1 MPIKYQV
8 ELNSASK
15 IYGETAA
22 IQNVSFQILE
32 GEFFSILGPSGS
44 GKTTILRAIAGLI
57 DLNGGEIFIGGR
69 PMHGVPVYKRDT
81 SIVFQNYALFPHMNV
96 FSNVAFG
103 LRMHNIRGT
112 EVHRRVNEV
121 LKLVWL
127 EGMEKRRPNQLSGG
141 QQQRVALARAIV
153 TRPKVMLLDEPLGAL
168 DRNLRESMQV
178 ELKTLQREVG
188 ITTLLVTHDQ
198 EEALTL
204 SDRIAIINLGRIEQ
218 VGMPTE
224 VYESPVNRFIA
235 SFMGQTNLI
244 PGIVKRCTER
254 GVLVETPE
262 GLQILARIGKGETK
276 EGAKVFLAIRP
287 EKIQLSSRFEPEMD
301 NVLQGVIEHIVY
313 KGAQTILH
321 IRVGSRLIVAVE
333 KNTFS
338 ESVLSTGMIIFLQ
351 WPPENVLILRE

>member
-1 MPIKYQV
+1 MPIRYQV

-22 IQNVSFQILE
+22 IQNVDLQILE

-44 GKTTILRAIAGLI
+44 GKTTILRAVAGLI
-57 DLNGGEIFIGGR
+57 DLNGGEIFIGGS
-69 PMHGVPVYKRDT
+69 PMRGVPVYKRDI

-96 FSNVAFG
+96 FNNVAFG
-103 LRMHNIRGT
+103 LRMHNVEVG
-112 EVHRRVNEV
+112 EVHRRVNDV
-121 LKLVWL
+121 LKLVKL

-141 QQQRVALARAIV
+141 QQQRVALSRAIV
-153 TRPKVMLLDEPLGAL
+153 PQPKVMLLDEPLGAL

-204 SDRIAIINLGRIEQ
+204 SDRIAIINMGRIEQ
-218 VGMPTE
+218 VGTPTE
-224 VYESPVNRFIA
+224 VYERPINRFVA

-244 PGIVKRCTER
+244 PGMVKGCTER
-254 GVLVETPE
+254 GALIETPE
-262 GLQILARIGKGETK
+262 GLQILARSGEGETK
-276 EGAKVFLAIRP
+276 EGDEVFLAIRP
-287 EKIQLSSRFEPEMD
+287 EKIQLSSLVEPEKE
-301 NVLQGVIEHIVY
+301 NVMQGVIEHIVY

-321 IRVGSRLIVAVE
+321 IRVGSRLFVAIE

-338 ESVLSTGMIIFLQ
+338 GNVSSMGEMIFLR